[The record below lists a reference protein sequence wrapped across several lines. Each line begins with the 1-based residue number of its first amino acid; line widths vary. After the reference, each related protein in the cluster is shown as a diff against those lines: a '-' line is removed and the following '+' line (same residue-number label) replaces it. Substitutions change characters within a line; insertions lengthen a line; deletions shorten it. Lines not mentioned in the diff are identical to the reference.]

1 LETLLLI
8 YGLLCSDYSI
18 FKFRISKCAIAYAA
32 RLSAIVSILILR
44 VRVRDY
50 GALSKVNHNELA
62 YYFFLLEMF

>member
-1 LETLLLI
+1 M
-8 YGLLCSDYSI
+8 
-18 FKFRISKCAIAYAA
+18 AYYAVITPSSSS
-32 RLSAIVSILILR
+32 RLSAIVSILIWR